1 MTNTEL
7 KAYIKS
13 KLSFEDEKVLEEV
26 TKRMKKV
33 FENSLFGMT
42 KIESLKKDIEKVVDS
57 SSRGQV
63 KDYFL
68 VLDENKDNLDICEYL
83 IPSVLSK
90 GIKEGY
96 CNVSVIKTNSK
107 WVGVTYKEDKKD
119 VVEYIKNQKRH
130 HRKSFAS

>member
-26 TKRMKKV
+26 TKRMKKE

-42 KIESLKKDIEKVVDS
+42 KIESFKKDIEKVVDS

-68 VLDENKDNLDICEYL
+68 VLDEDKDKREFHLQ
-83 IPSVLSK
+83 
-90 GIKEGY
+90 GY
-96 CNVSVIKTNSK
+96 IELK
-107 WVGVTYKEDKKD
+107 
-119 VVEYIKNQKRH
+119 
-130 HRKSFAS
+130 

>member
-7 KAYIKS
+7 KAYIKT

-26 TKRMKKV
+26 TERMKKV

-42 KIESLKKDIEKVVDS
+42 KIESFKKDIEKVVDS

-68 VLDENKDNLDICEYL
+68 VLDENKDKREFHLQ
-83 IPSVLSK
+83 
-90 GIKEGY
+90 GY
-96 CNVSVIKTNSK
+96 IELK
-107 WVGVTYKEDKKD
+107 
-119 VVEYIKNQKRH
+119 
-130 HRKSFAS
+130 

>member
-68 VLDENKDNLDICEYL
+68 VLDENPDKREFHLQ
-83 IPSVLSK
+83 
-90 GIKEGY
+90 GY
-96 CNVSVIKTNSK
+96 I
-107 WVGVTYKEDKKD
+107 EL
-119 VVEYIKNQKRH
+119 R
-130 HRKSFAS
+130 

>member
-1 MTNTEL
+1 MTDTEL

-26 TKRMKKV
+26 IKRMRKV

-42 KIESLKKDIEKVVDS
+42 KIESFKKDIEKVVDN

-68 VLDENKDNLDICEYL
+68 VLDESKDKREFHLQ
-83 IPSVLSK
+83 
-90 GIKEGY
+90 GY
-96 CNVSVIKTNSK
+96 IELK
-107 WVGVTYKEDKKD
+107 
-119 VVEYIKNQKRH
+119 
-130 HRKSFAS
+130 

>member
-13 KLSFEDEKVLEEV
+13 KLSFEDERVLAEV

-42 KIESLKKDIEKVVDS
+42 KIESFKKDIEKVVDS
-57 SSRGQV
+57 NSRGQV

-68 VLDENKDNLDICEYL
+68 VLDENKDKREFHLQ
-83 IPSVLSK
+83 
-90 GIKEGY
+90 GY
-96 CNVSVIKTNSK
+96 IELK
-107 WVGVTYKEDKKD
+107 
-119 VVEYIKNQKRH
+119 
-130 HRKSFAS
+130 

>member
-13 KLSFEDEKVLEEV
+13 KLSFEDERVLEEV

-42 KIESLKKDIEKVVDS
+42 KIESFKKDIEKVVDS
-57 SSRGQV
+57 NSRGQV

-68 VLDENKDNLDICEYL
+68 VLDENKDKREFHLQGYIE
-83 IPSVLSK
+83 
-90 GIKEGY
+90 IK
-96 CNVSVIKTNSK
+96 
-107 WVGVTYKEDKKD
+107 
-119 VVEYIKNQKRH
+119 
-130 HRKSFAS
+130 

>member
-13 KLSFEDEKVLEEV
+13 KLNAEDEKVLEEV

-68 VLDENKDNLDICEYL
+68 VLDENKDKREFHLQ
-83 IPSVLSK
+83 
-90 GIKEGY
+90 GY
-96 CNVSVIKTNSK
+96 IELK
-107 WVGVTYKEDKKD
+107 
-119 VVEYIKNQKRH
+119 
-130 HRKSFAS
+130 

>member
-1 MTNTEL
+1 MTNSEL

-33 FENSLFGMT
+33 LENSLFGMT
-42 KIESLKKDIEKVVDS
+42 KIESFKIDIEKVVDS

-68 VLDENKDNLDICEYL
+68 VLDENKDKREFHLQ
-83 IPSVLSK
+83 
-90 GIKEGY
+90 GY
-96 CNVSVIKTNSK
+96 IELK
-107 WVGVTYKEDKKD
+107 
-119 VVEYIKNQKRH
+119 
-130 HRKSFAS
+130 

>member
-1 MTNTEL
+1 MTNSEL

-42 KIESLKKDIEKVVDS
+42 KIESFKKDIEKVVDS

-68 VLDENKDNLDICEYL
+68 VLDENKDKREFHLQ
-83 IPSVLSK
+83 
-90 GIKEGY
+90 GY
-96 CNVSVIKTNSK
+96 IELK
-107 WVGVTYKEDKKD
+107 
-119 VVEYIKNQKRH
+119 
-130 HRKSFAS
+130 

>member
-33 FENSLFGMT
+33 FENSLFGKT
-42 KIESLKKDIEKVVDS
+42 KIESFKKDIEKVVDS

-68 VLDENKDNLDICEYL
+68 VLDENKDKREFHLQ
-83 IPSVLSK
+83 
-90 GIKEGY
+90 GY
-96 CNVSVIKTNSK
+96 IELK
-107 WVGVTYKEDKKD
+107 
-119 VVEYIKNQKRH
+119 
-130 HRKSFAS
+130 

>member
-33 FENSLFGMT
+33 LENSLTDNIYSF
-42 KIESLKKDIEKVVDS
+42 KKDIEKVIDS
-57 SSRGQV
+57 SSRGIV

-68 VLDENKDNLDICEYL
+68 VLDENKDKREFHLQ
-83 IPSVLSK
+83 
-90 GIKEGY
+90 GY
-96 CNVSVIKTNSK
+96 I
-107 WVGVTYKEDKKD
+107 EL
-119 VVEYIKNQKRH
+119 R
-130 HRKSFAS
+130 

>member
-1 MTNTEL
+1 MTDTEL

-42 KIESLKKDIEKVVDS
+42 KIESFKKDIEKVVDS

-68 VLDENKDNLDICEYL
+68 VLDENKDKREFHLQ
-83 IPSVLSK
+83 
-90 GIKEGY
+90 GY
-96 CNVSVIKTNSK
+96 IELK
-107 WVGVTYKEDKKD
+107 
-119 VVEYIKNQKRH
+119 
-130 HRKSFAS
+130 

>member
-13 KLSFEDEKVLEEV
+13 KLSFEDQRVLEEV

-68 VLDENKDNLDICEYL
+68 VLDENKDKREFHLQ
-83 IPSVLSK
+83 
-90 GIKEGY
+90 GY
-96 CNVSVIKTNSK
+96 IELK
-107 WVGVTYKEDKKD
+107 
-119 VVEYIKNQKRH
+119 
-130 HRKSFAS
+130 

>member
-13 KLSFEDEKVLEEV
+13 KLSFEDERVLEEV

-42 KIESLKKDIEKVVDS
+42 KIESFKKDIEKVVDS
-57 SSRGQV
+57 SSRGKV

-68 VLDENKDNLDICEYL
+68 VLDENKDKREFHLQGYIE
-83 IPSVLSK
+83 
-90 GIKEGY
+90 IK
-96 CNVSVIKTNSK
+96 
-107 WVGVTYKEDKKD
+107 
-119 VVEYIKNQKRH
+119 
-130 HRKSFAS
+130 

>member
-1 MTNTEL
+1 MTNSEL

-42 KIESLKKDIEKVVDS
+42 KIESFKKDIEKVVDS

-68 VLDENKDNLDICEYL
+68 VLDENKDKREFHLQ
-83 IPSVLSK
+83 
-90 GIKEGY
+90 GY
-96 CNVSVIKTNSK
+96 IALK
-107 WVGVTYKEDKKD
+107 
-119 VVEYIKNQKRH
+119 
-130 HRKSFAS
+130 

>member
-1 MTNTEL
+1 MTNSEL
-7 KAYIKS
+7 KAYINS

-42 KIESLKKDIEKVVDS
+42 KIESFKKDIEKVVDS

-68 VLDENKDNLDICEYL
+68 VLDENKDKREFHLQ
-83 IPSVLSK
+83 
-90 GIKEGY
+90 GY
-96 CNVSVIKTNSK
+96 IELK
-107 WVGVTYKEDKKD
+107 
-119 VVEYIKNQKRH
+119 
-130 HRKSFAS
+130 